1 VDTGRSKELVMKA
14 DSVIQ
19 PAHQEPEGEARAKA
33 RPVVRTAT
41 REQFDKVH
49 KKIKTVHAG
58 LFRRLAK

>member
-14 DSVIQ
+14 KSVIQ
-19 PAHQEPEGEARAKA
+19 PPHEELEGGARPKA
-33 RPVVRTAT
+33 RPVRTAT